1 MRKNNNLL
9 KIKYFAFA
17 FVFLIFLLN
26 QIDVVVNG
34 QGDIR
39 NYRNLIEIKFIN
51 SQLTEPF
58 LKFLIIILNYFTSST
73 SIILLIINSLNFI
86 LILLISQL
94 FVKKDNQKEILL
106 ILMMGLSVA
115 LLSSVQTSMRQG
127 LGYIFFFYFIYSLKL
142 NYKLIQS
149 ILFLLLAAL
158 CHNIF
163 LIIGSILIV
172 LKFLNISKNL
182 FRVFI
187 FFIILY
193 LFSILFMNEILA
205 LVQDLFLRQTYL
217 EYKPQREYLTGLRFD
232 FIASIIVMIVFI
244 IFAKRF
250 NFKNFDNE
258 DKLYLNLLMSSIIAG
273 VIFKDL
279 PYIDRFF
286 YVSWIFFPI
295 IFAKYTEKNLLIL
308 LSIFFISIN
317 YFYKPS
323 RYEFDLVINFL

>member
-1 MRKNNNLL
+1 M
-9 KIKYFAFA
+9 
-17 FVFLIFLLN
+17 
-26 QIDVVVNG
+26 
-34 QGDIR
+34 
-39 NYRNLIEIKFIN
+39 
-51 SQLTEPF
+51 
-58 LKFLIIILNYFTSST
+58 KFLIIILNYFTSST

-258 DKLYLNLLMSSIIAG
+258 DKLNLNLLMSSIIAG

-308 LSIFFISIN
+308 LSIFLIIIN

-323 RYEFDLVINFL
+323 RYEFDLVINLL